1 MTMIL
6 RWFEVGGRR
15 HRAWF
20 RQTQTG
26 RELVIGGPGWQAG
39 VGDVPVPVLEDLS
52 EGDLLDYA
60 AQARSTRA
68 VSA

>member
-6 RWFEVGGRR
+6 RWFEVSGRR

-26 RELVIGGPGWQAG
+26 RELVIGGPGWQAA
-39 VGDVPVPVLEDLS
+39 VGDVSVPVLEDLS
-52 EGDLLDYA
+52 ESDLREFVD
-60 AQARSTRA
+60 QARSARA